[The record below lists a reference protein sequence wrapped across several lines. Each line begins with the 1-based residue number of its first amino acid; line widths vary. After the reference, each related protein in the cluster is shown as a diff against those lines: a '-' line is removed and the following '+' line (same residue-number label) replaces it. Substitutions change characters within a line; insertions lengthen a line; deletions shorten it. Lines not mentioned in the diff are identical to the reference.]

1 MEKNS
6 QIKKEEKRM
15 IAKLQD
21 LQQENARFREALD
34 KHRDFYSRFWS
45 KVNVLKKNECWE
57 WLSSISPN
65 GYGKFSIDNYP
76 YSSHV
81 LSYKFYNDNY
91 DENLCIDH
99 ICMNRKCV
107 NPRHLRQVTKK
118 INNTENSNGTAALN
132 KRKTHCPTGH
142 EYSGGNLIIKK
153 TKTGEQR
160 RCRICVSKTAKRARE
175 ALVHDFMNKENFMNK
190 EIERRM
196 SGHNH
201 ALTIEKLRKLRE
213 LLEREPP
220 FYVEYKFDS
229 KKKIEKTLEE
239 RIEESNRM
247 IKKWDKSE

>member
-1 MEKNS
+1 MNNDTKAKWREFNDEFGS
-6 QIKKEEKRM
+6 LFLDSEIYVDSCRIPTHYRDTFFMVYLAAYKKREEE
-15 IAKLQD
+15 IARL
-21 LQQENARFREALD
+21 REALD

-81 LSYKFYNDNY
+81 LSYKFYNDDY

-107 NPRHLRQVTKK
+107 NPRHLRQVTAK

-132 KRKTHCPTGH
+132 KRKTHCPAGH

-160 RCRICVSKTAKRARE
+160 RCRICVSETTKRARQ
-175 ALVHDFMNKENFMNK
+175 AIGKESYQFKPCGK
-190 EIERRM
+190 ELDI
-196 SGHNH
+196 
-201 ALTIEKLRKLRE
+201 
-213 LLEREPP
+213 
-220 FYVEYKFDS
+220 
-229 KKKIEKTLEE
+229 
-239 RIEESNRM
+239 
-247 IKKWDKSE
+247 